1 MTKKY
6 IIGFVLVA
14 FVVVVFF
21 NTDVLQKGD
30 NTNTVQGTGV
40 IHKIVLESEGF
51 NPDDITI
58 KLGDTVEFSSKN
70 GKPYWP
76 ASNLHPSHRAYSEF
90 DPKQP
95 IEPEDTWSFTFDKV
109 GEWKFHGHLAP
120 YWVGIIRV
128 TE

>member
-6 IIGFVLVA
+6 IIGFVLIA

-21 NTDVLQKGD
+21 NTDALQKGD
-30 NTNTVQGTGV
+30 STNVVQGTGV
-40 IHKIVLESEGF
+40 IHKIVLGSDGF
-51 NPDDITI
+51 KPDDITI
-58 KLGDTVEFSSKN
+58 KLGDTVEFSSEN

-76 ASNLHPSHRAYSEF
+76 ASNLHPSHRTYSEF

-109 GEWKFHGHLAP
+109 GEWKFHEHLAP
-120 YWVGIIRV
+120 YWVGIIKV